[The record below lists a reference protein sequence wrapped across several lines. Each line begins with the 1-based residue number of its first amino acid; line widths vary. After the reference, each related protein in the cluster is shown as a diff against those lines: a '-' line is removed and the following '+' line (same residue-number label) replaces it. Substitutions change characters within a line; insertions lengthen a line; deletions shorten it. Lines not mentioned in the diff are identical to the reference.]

1 LRDMATKIE
10 WENDKIPMS
19 KPILVKRIHEEME
32 KIGAKKFLDE
42 IKNDVMEEIFKVLEI
57 DKPSSKSKYVDALLE
72 EADIMGVENILSSF
86 SIPKLKEI
94 AEECGLTVES
104 GSKSVLIECIVAQ
117 ENHKAPKKK
126 ALKPEKA
133 SKKKPDIK
141 KGITKTDLNTH
152 YYRQELQDYCKDNDL
167 NTTGS
172 KRDFISRIL
181 AHVEGREQ
189 PLVRKKPGS
198 KRVKK
203 RKGSDDEKDEKPK
216 KKVKKNG

>member
-1 LRDMATKIE
+1 
-10 WENDKIPMS
+10 
-19 KPILVKRIHEEME
+19 LVRR
-32 KIGAKKFLDE
+32 KFLDE

-126 ALKPEKA
+126 SSE
-133 SKKKPDIK
+133 
-141 KGITKTDLNTH
+141 T
-152 YYRQELQDYCKDNDL
+152 R
-167 NTTGS
+167 
-172 KRDFISRIL
+172 
-181 AHVEGREQ
+181 EGE
-189 PLVRKKPGS
+189 
-198 KRVKK
+198 
-203 RKGSDDEKDEKPK
+203 
-216 KKVKKNG
+216 